1 MKAASSYEKRLSLF
15 PWQLS
20 EQLVRKQEA
29 LDAALSNVYA
39 AEARFKASEARVKT
53 LESQLAA
60 AEYDVESPAGKE
72 EGPVGGGRGYWCAD
86 GGEG

>member
-1 MKAASSYEKRLSLF
+1 MKAALSYENLLSLF

-39 AEARFKASEARVKT
+39 AEARFKASEARVKA

-60 AEYDVESPAGKE
+60 ADYDVESPAGKE
-72 EGPVGGGRGYWCAD
+72 EGPAGGGRGYRRAD